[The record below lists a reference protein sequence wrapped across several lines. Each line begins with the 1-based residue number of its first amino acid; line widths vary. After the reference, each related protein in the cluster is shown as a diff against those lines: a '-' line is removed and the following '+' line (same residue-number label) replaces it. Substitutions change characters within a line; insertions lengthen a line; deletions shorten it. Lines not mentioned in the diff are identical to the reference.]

1 MNTAS
6 ITHKEWQG
14 RKRWDN
20 HRQYLRN
27 LPEVL
32 DRASGRRMIMAGDF
46 NQQLPKSRSTPC
58 PHQAGVGHM
67 REAMDRITV
76 TIDQQLIEEA
86 RQALCTSTKRETIEL
101 VLREAVKASRRA
113 AALSRAGRLDLELD
127 QEGLAEL
134 RRQP

>member
-1 MNTAS
+1 MM
-6 ITHKEWQG
+6 E
-14 RKRWDN
+14 
-20 HRQYLRN
+20 L
-27 LPEVL
+27 
-32 DRASGRRMIMAGDF
+32 
-46 NQQLPKSRSTPC
+46 
-58 PHQAGVGHM
+58 
-67 REAMDRITV
+67 MDRITV

-101 VLREAVKASRRA
+101 ALREAVKASRRA